1 MIKEKRKTEN
11 SVSIKQGKNR
21 TQKVSLC
28 LIPSKQLVTNHKGY
42 PFCQNLNIKF
52 KTTKSSPEKAIIN
65 QDNYNDSSKNNTKKA
80 QNEVK
85 INITEKKTTDR
96 EKYLQIYKYLIYKYL
111 IMGLY
116 TKYAKN

>member
-28 LIPSKQLVTNHKGY
+28 LIPSKQLVTNHKGN

-65 QDNYNDSSKNNTKKA
+65 QDNYNDYSKNNTKKA
-80 QNEVK
+80 QNEENTQNKEIDK
-85 INITEKKTTDR
+85 ISSGFMKQQLLKKQNETKTEKVK
-96 EKYLQIYKYLIYKYL
+96 ENI
-111 IMGLY
+111 
-116 TKYAKN
+116 